1 MRFMIIVKA
10 NKDSEAGVL
19 PSQELLTQMMKYNEE
34 LVKAGVMVA
43 GDGFNASS
51 KGARVKFAGGKT
63 TVTDGPFAETKELI
77 AGYWIFQVKS
87 KQEAIDWVR
96 RAPMEDTE
104 LEIRQI
110 FEAEDFGDNL
120 NPSLKAKEQQLRAQA
135 AGKK

>member
-34 LVKAGVMVA
+34 LVKAGVMVS
-43 GDGFNASS
+43 GDGLHASS

-87 KQEAIDWVR
+87 KQEAIDWVK
-96 RAPMEDTE
+96 RAPMQETE
-104 LEIRQI
+104 LEVRQI
-110 FEAEDFGDNL
+110 FEADDFGDNL
-120 NPSLKAKEQQLRAQA
+120 TPSLKAKEAQ
-135 AGKK
+135 